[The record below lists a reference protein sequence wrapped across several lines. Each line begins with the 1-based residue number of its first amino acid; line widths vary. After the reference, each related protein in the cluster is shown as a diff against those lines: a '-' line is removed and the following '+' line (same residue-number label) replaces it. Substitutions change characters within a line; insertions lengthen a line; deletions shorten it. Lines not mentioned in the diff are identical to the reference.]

1 MTELQK
7 PYAHCFCD
15 NCGTKMLAE
24 WEHSELKEDGW
35 MTYTV
40 FHCENCDEDR
50 EVVRRFNNQ
59 GAVMFRD
66 VRRYFFG

>member
-1 MTELQK
+1 
-7 PYAHCFCD
+7 
-15 NCGTKMLAE
+15 MLAE

-50 EVVRRFNNQ
+50 EVVRRFNNH
-59 GAVMFRD
+59 GAVTFRD